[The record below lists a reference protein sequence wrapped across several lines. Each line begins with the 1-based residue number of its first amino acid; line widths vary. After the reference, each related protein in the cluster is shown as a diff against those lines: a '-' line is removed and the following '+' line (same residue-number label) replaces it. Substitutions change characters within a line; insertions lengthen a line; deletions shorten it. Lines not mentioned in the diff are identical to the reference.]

1 MGSNGWTRNFYKEH
15 RMAGVE
21 ISDLGEQFSF
31 GSRVS
36 GVTWDNIH
44 DEGLRGDLQRLF
56 IERGLIVFQDMEP
69 SPRMQVEVSKI
80 FGPLKDHP
88 TKSTPRADP
97 SLDPGIID
105 MHRLPQEDT
114 GRVDGQTELN
124 GKMVVSFIPWHFDH
138 SYNDELNYAGV
149 LRSVIKAPVDGRT
162 GFADGIEIYKA
173 LDPAIAEKIEGL
185 NAIYTLDTRISSM
198 RFGRNFT
205 TSWDSENQAGLI
217 AEAAIFPRA
226 IHPMIWQR
234 PTGEKVAHFCGFS
247 AVGIEGHEDAE
258 GEAIF
263 EEALQDKV
271 NPYWHDWQPTDMVI
285 WDNHR
290 MLHAVE
296 GCDPKYERQM
306 HRTTIKGDYGLG
318 RFEGGKKIGEVNR
331 AVPPLRLP
339 EVA

>member
-1 MGSNGWTRNFYKEH
+1 
-15 RMAGVE
+15 MAGVE
-21 ISDLGEQFSF
+21 ISDLGEQYSF

-36 GVTWDNIH
+36 GVTWGNIH
-44 DEGLRGDLQRLF
+44 DEGLRSDLQRLF

-263 EEALQDKV
+263 EEALQDMYRKV